1 MAIYY
6 LNVKTIGRGA
16 GGKATSAAAYR
27 AGERLRDERTGQIFD
42 HARRTDV
49 MHKEI
54 VLPSKLAGLDMSWI
68 RDRSALWNA
77 VEFAERRSNAR
88 VAREYLVA
96 VPHEL
101 TPVLRLGLV
110 RRFSQELADQHGFAV
125 DFAIHAPR
133 PHNDPRSYHAHLLT
147 TTREVLPAG
156 LGRKTALDLSNSERR
171 ARGLGSWLNE
181 ILSVRERWATLTNE
195 ALLQANVQA
204 RVDHRSLAAQGIDRE
219 PLPRIPMGAW
229 RAEAGGEH
237 SEIAERIRAAY
248 RARVQARLERAAAR
262 TPAEH
267 SASNLEE
274 IRRHARQ
281 RWLQLRQAEIE
292 NSRAGAP
299 CFVQEQARTDAVK
312 EPDASRTGHDDDLA
326 I

>member
-54 VLPSKLAGLDMSWI
+54 VLPSKLAGLDMSWM

-77 VEFAERRSNAR
+77 AERAERRSNAR

-101 TPVLRLGLV
+101 TPVQRLGLV
-110 RRFSQELADQHGFAV
+110 RRFSQELAEQHGIAV

-195 ALLQANVQA
+195 ALLQANVQT
-204 RVDHRSLAAQGIDRE
+204 RIDHRSLAAQGINRE
-219 PLPRIPMGAW
+219 PLPRIPIGAW
-229 RAEAGGEH
+229 HAEAAG
-237 SEIAERIRAAY
+237 ST
-248 RARVQARLERAAAR
+248 ARSRKGSVQHTVRGY
-262 TPAEH
+262 
-267 SASNLEE
+267 S
-274 IRRHARQ
+274 HA
-281 RWLQLRQAEIE
+281 
-292 NSRAGAP
+292 
-299 CFVQEQARTDAVK
+299 
-312 EPDASRTGHDDDLA
+312 
-326 I
+326 